1 MGSEDTCECGTDA
14 AHAFQSFQIAE
25 WTERI
30 AIGDD
35 ASCECWADAWEAFDF
50 RSGGDIHIDAKIN
63 PCRRRV
69 VWFAGASRQLDESRR
84 LFGALPGLR

>member
-14 AHAFQSFQIAE
+14 AHAFQPFQIAE
-25 WTERI
+25 RTERI

-50 RSGGDIHIDAKIN
+50 DGGGDIHVDMEVRS
-63 PCRRRV
+63 CRRRV
-69 VWFAGASRQLDESRR
+69 MRFAGAPWQLDERGR
-84 LFGALPGLR
+84 LFGSWCGLR

>member
-35 ASCECWADAWEAFDF
+35 AACECWADAWEAFDF
-50 RSGGDIHIDAKIN
+50 RSGGDIQVDVEIGS
-63 PCRRRV
+63 CRRRV
-69 VWFAGASRQLDESRR
+69 MRFAGASRQLDEGGR
-84 LFGALPGLR
+84 LFGSRRSSR